1 MIVNANKL
9 TRITKTKVSH
19 GKKKN
24 VLPVYQLL
32 GTYGK
37 IKRFASS
44 NGIQNVHWM
53 SQDGY
58 HAW

>member
-1 MIVNANKL
+1 MQINKQEL
-9 TRITKTKVSH
+9 QKQKFPM

-53 SQDGY
+53 SQDGD

>member
-9 TRITKTKVSH
+9 TRITKKKKVSH
-19 GKKKN
+19 GKKN
-24 VLPVYQLL
+24 ILPVYQLL

-37 IKRFASS
+37 IIRFASS

-53 SQDGY
+53 SQDGD

>member
-1 MIVNANKL
+1 M
-9 TRITKTKVSH
+9 
-19 GKKKN
+19 GKKN
-24 VLPVYQLL
+24 ILPVYQLL

-37 IKRFASS
+37 IVRFASS

-53 SQDGY
+53 SQDGD